1 MVIEEVILVMVIVG
15 FFVVDDESD
24 VVNTTGVV
32 ELVLVVVVDMGNVEM
47 SDIPCFPPLKMLML
61 NIPHRSPVANKTTQR
76 TTLK

>member
-1 MVIEEVILVMVIVG
+1 MVIVG

-32 ELVLVVVVDMGNVEM
+32 EPVLVVVVDMGTVEI
-47 SDIPCFPPLKMLML
+47 SDIPCFPPLKMLIL
-61 NIPHRSPVANKTTQR
+61 NIPHRSPVTKKTTQR